1 MPTYVGFSTID
12 ANQPREF
19 LRSGVDGGVGSLT
32 QTPRLGKK
40 FKMVDVPLVVR
51 DLTNAFSIRQG
62 EKVGNPT
69 YGTTMWNYVFEP
81 NTNETR
87 VAIETEIRRV
97 ASQDPRVQIDTLQ
110 VFELDN
116 GILVELEVFVSMFE
130 NAVQVGLL
138 FDRTTGQISGTVL

>member
-1 MPTYVGFSTID
+1 
-12 ANQPREF
+12 
-19 LRSGVDGGVGSLT
+19 
-32 QTPRLGKK
+32 
-40 FKMVDVPLVVR
+40 
-51 DLTNAFSIRQG
+51 
-62 EKVGNPT
+62 
-69 YGTTMWNYVFEP
+69 MWNYVFEP